1 MPAED
6 ERARDPE
13 PEARVIPPETRPDRQ
28 PLLDQ
33 LRDANEQLVVT
44 SMRAQDMADQA
55 DASRADAEAANRLKD
70 EFLAVVSHELRT
82 PLSAILGWAR
92 LLGGGQLDPARTTHA
107 IHTIERNA
115 KALARIIDDLLDIS
129 RIIDGNVRIE
139 PHAVDLVAV
148 IQGALDE
155 VRLAAD
161 ARALHLTFTLPAA
174 PDPIAGDA
182 LRLQQVVAN
191 LLSNAVKFTPS
202 GGYVEV
208 RLTTRDSEAEIRVT
222 DTGQGIAAEFLPR
235 IFDRFAQAD
244 GSSTRRQGG
253 LGLGLSIVKALVER
267 HGGTVRAESPGLG
280 RGATFTVRLPVLS
293 GHNAGDAEPA
303 GGPVTTTTPA
313 ARVRL
318 DGTRVMLVDDDP
330 DGRHMLTVLLELAG
344 ATVVS
349 AGSVREALDALETIQ
364 PDVIVSDIAMADEDG
379 YTLIRRVR
387 AREAERGGAIPA
399 VALTGYVRPEDR
411 ARILAAGFQA
421 HVGKPV
427 EPDEIVAA
435 IAALAA
441 RSSR

>member
-1 MPAED
+1 MSAED

-13 PEARVIPPETRPDRQ
+13 PEGRGIPAATPPDRHS
-28 PLLDQ
+28 LLDQ

-44 SMRAQDMADQA
+44 SMRAQDLADQA
-55 DASRADAEAANRLKD
+55 DVSRADAEAANRLKD

-92 LLGGGQLDPARTTHA
+92 LLGGGQLDPARATHA

-115 KALARIIDDLLDIS
+115 KGLARIIDDLLDIS
-129 RIIDGNVRIE
+129 RIIGGNVRIE

-161 ARALHLTFTLPAA
+161 ARRVHLAFTCPTA
-174 PDPIAGDA
+174 PDPIAGDP
-182 LRLQQVVAN
+182 LRLQQIVAN
-191 LLSNAVKFTPS
+191 LLSNAVKFTPP

-208 RLTTRDSEAEIRVT
+208 RLTPRDFEAEIRVT

-280 RGATFTVRLPVLS
+280 RGAIFTVRLPVLS
-293 GHNAGDAEPA
+293 GHESGDAEPT

-318 DGTRVMLVDDDP
+318 DGIRVMLVEDDP

-344 ATVVS
+344 VTVVS
-349 AGSVREALDALETIQ
+349 TGSVREALDALETIR

-411 ARILAAGFQA
+411 ACILGAGFQA